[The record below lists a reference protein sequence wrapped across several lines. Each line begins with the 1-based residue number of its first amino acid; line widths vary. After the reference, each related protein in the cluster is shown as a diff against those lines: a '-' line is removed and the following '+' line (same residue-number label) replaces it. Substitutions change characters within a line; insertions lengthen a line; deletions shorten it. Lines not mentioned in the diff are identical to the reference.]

1 MWIDNCSFSCL
12 MSLRDSFFLMKSF
25 EYSVFTF
32 QAHRGLM
39 NSSFVYTSSRQDL
52 RNVFVNEW
60 PHRVFTQKMNLIFI
74 KLPDF
79 EFIHWADGSRVDDY
93 CEAIDRQWVTRGQP
107 PSHHPPSPT
116 HTLGNWRWKSII
128 DVANGSH
135 ARPLESTSIFGYC
148 HSRWTL
154 FGEKKNGSMD
164 TSFSCDESI
173 LNFFFFF
180 CARPSLN
187 ISS

>member
-1 MWIDNCSFSCL
+1 M
-12 MSLRDSFFLMKSF
+12 
-25 EYSVFTF
+25 
-32 QAHRGLM
+32 
-39 NSSFVYTSSRQDL
+39 TSPRLHS
-52 RNVFVNEW
+52 
-60 PHRVFTQKMNLIFI
+60 KMNLIVI

-79 EFIHWADGSRVDDY
+79 EFIHRADGSRVDDY
-93 CEAIDRQWVTRGQP
+93 CQAIDRQWVTRGQP

-180 CARPSLN
+180 LRAPRWIFHLKSWPSGGRSMNWFNNALSDRRFVQA
-187 ISS
+187 SSLPS